1 MEARKVITAYYADAH
16 AENSSYPFTQ
26 GLEHIA
32 QKYKRPD
39 SAIFRS
45 DLPKAQRDMYYRQE
59 RALLT
64 GARVTLFDPY
74 ALASIGG
81 IQTAQASH
89 EYAMQAVQE
98 KMAELWM
105 N

>member
-1 MEARKVITAYYADAH
+1 
-16 AENSSYPFTQ
+16 
-26 GLEHIA
+26 
-32 QKYKRPD
+32 
-39 SAIFRS
+39 
-45 DLPKAQRDMYYRQE
+45 MYYRQE

-98 KMAELWM
+98 KMAELRM
-105 N
+105 NLT

>member
-1 MEARKVITAYYADAH
+1 
-16 AENSSYPFTQ
+16 
-26 GLEHIA
+26 
-32 QKYKRPD
+32 
-39 SAIFRS
+39 
-45 DLPKAQRDMYYRQE
+45 MYYRQE

-98 KMAELWM
+98 KNGWTVDEFRLTQQ
-105 N
+105 